1 MPLFTDDEIDVPYLL
16 SRKNP
21 CVIIIDCRSKAITE
35 QQADL
40 NRWLRDF
47 SEEAERML
55 TREIDRSY
63 VDARIITVGNTI
75 EVGGAFLNASE
86 GLPELQLKY
95 GTGASLEEAME
106 IALNLLEERKHQY
119 QWAGLIYN
127 NPKLYI
133 LSADIVNYCASI
145 AETENRIHCMI
156 RDNKIKFYPIVCLPK
171 FLMDAGERHLRDA
184 CLPTLQAPLEL
195 SMFVTE
201 DYWSLPMAHLFD
213 NEDGSLFDPPLPSTI
228 TSGL

>member
-1 MPLFTDDEIDVPYLL
+1 MPLFADIKDVYTRL
-16 SRKNP
+16 NP
-21 CVIIIDCRSKAITE
+21 CVIVIDCRSKVITE
-35 QQADL
+35 QQEEI

-55 TREIDRSY
+55 TRGIDRSY

-95 GTGASLEEAME
+95 GTGASLEEAVE
-106 IALNLLEERKHQY
+106 ITLDRLEERKNQY
-119 QWAGLIYN
+119 RWEGLCYN
-127 NPKLYI
+127 KPKLYI

-145 AETENRIHCMI
+145 AETKNRLHRMI
-156 RDNKIKFYPIVCLPK
+156 CDNKIKFYPIVCLPK

-201 DYWSLPMAHLFD
+201 DYWSIPTPYPE
-213 NEDGSLFDPPLPSTI
+213 NEDGSMTAPPMPSVITI
-228 TSGL
+228 GL

>member
-1 MPLFTDDEIDVPYLL
+1 MPIFTDDEIDVPYLL
-16 SRKNP
+16 SRRNP

-35 QQADL
+35 QQEEI

-55 TREIDRSY
+55 TREIDRSC

-86 GLPELQLKY
+86 GLPELQLKH
-95 GTGASLEEAME
+95 GTGASLEEAVE
-106 IALNLLEERKHQY
+106 IALNLLEERKHEY

-127 NPKLYI
+127 KPKLYI

-145 AETENRIHCMI
+145 AEPENHLRRMI
-156 RDNKIKFYPIVCLPK
+156 CDNKIKFYPMICLPK

-201 DYWSLPMAHLFD
+201 DYWSLPIAHLFD
-213 NEDGSLFDPPLPSTI
+213 NEDGIPPVPIEITI
-228 TSGL
+228 GI